1 MIKFFRKI
9 RQNLLSENKF
19 SKYLIYAIGE
29 IILVVIGILIA
40 LSINNWNEK
49 RKYKNLEIV
58 TLIEIQKGLNQAL
71 NENERAEQANL
82 GTIKSYEILLE
93 HFEKKLPYSE
103 LLSVHFRRLMAWQE
117 PDFNYTGFELFKS
130 RGPDLISN
138 DSIKIKL
145 LEIYE
150 EKIQYL
156 VNDHNKTEWNYNN
169 TVMTPFYTNNFEIN
183 QQNGIAIPNDYVA
196 LMNNQQFKNKLTY
209 LMGIRK
215 YGVDRSKELSL
226 LIKNL
231 LNEISTE
238 VERLRNEK

>member
-1 MIKFFRKI
+1 M
-9 RQNLLSENKF
+9 LAENKF
-19 SKYLIYAIGE
+19 SKYLLYAIGE

-40 LSINNWNEK
+40 LSINNWNEI

-71 NENERAEQANL
+71 KENERAEKANL

-93 HFEKKLPYSE
+93 HFEKKLPYSK
-103 LLSVHFRRLMAWQE
+103 LVSVHFRSLMAWQE
-117 PDFNYTGFELFKS
+117 PDFNYAGFELFKN

-138 DSIKIKL
+138 NSIKIKL

-183 QQNGIAIPNDYVA
+183 PQNGIAVPNDYIT

-209 LMGIRK
+209 LMSIRR
-215 YGVDRSKELSL
+215 YGVDRSEELSL

-231 LNEISTE
+231 IDEISTE
-238 VERLRNEK
+238 VGRLRNEK

>member
-9 RQNLLSENKF
+9 RQKMLTENKF

-40 LSINNWNEK
+40 LQINNWNEA
-49 RKYKNLEIV
+49 RKYKNLEII

-71 NENERAEQANL
+71 KENERSEKANL
-82 GTIKSYEILLE
+82 WTIDKYKVLLE
-93 HFEKKLPYSE
+93 HFDKKLPYSQSLNINFRA
-103 LLSVHFRRLMAWQE
+103 LLGWQE
-117 PDFNYTGFELFKS
+117 PDFNYSGFEIFKS

-138 DSIKIKL
+138 DSIKVKL

-169 TVMTPFYTNNFEIN
+169 TVMTPFYTDNFESDSKEFT
-183 QQNGIAIPNDYVA
+183 AIPNDYIK
-196 LMNNQQFKNKLTY
+196 LMNDQQFKNKLTY

-215 YGVDRSKELSL
+215 YGVDRSTELNI

-231 LNEISTE
+231 INDVNKEII
-238 VERLRNEK
+238 RLRN

>member
-1 MIKFFRKI
+1 MTKFFRKI
-9 RQNLLSENKF
+9 KQKLISENKI

-49 RKYKNLEIV
+49 RKYKNLEFV

-71 NENERAEQANL
+71 NENKRAEKANL

-93 HFEKKLPYSE
+93 HSEKKLPYSE
-103 LLSVHFRRLMAWQE
+103 LVSVHFRRLMAWQE
-117 PDFNYTGFELFKS
+117 PDFNYAGFELFKS

-169 TVMTPFYTNNFEIN
+169 TVMTPFYTDNFEIN
-183 QQNGIAIPNDYVA
+183 PQNGIAVPNDYVA
-196 LMNNQQFKNKLTY
+196 LMKNQQFKNKLTY
-209 LMGIRK
+209 LMHIRK
-215 YGVDRSKELSL
+215 YGVGKSKELSL
-226 LIKNL
+226 LIENL
-231 LNEISTE
+231 LSEISTE
-238 VERLRNEK
+238 VERLRIEK